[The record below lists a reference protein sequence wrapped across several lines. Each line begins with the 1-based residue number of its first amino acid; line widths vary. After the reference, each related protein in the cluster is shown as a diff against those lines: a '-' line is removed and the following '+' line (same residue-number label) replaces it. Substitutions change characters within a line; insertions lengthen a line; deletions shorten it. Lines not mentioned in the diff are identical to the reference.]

1 MPWFYRHILV
11 AVLSV
16 MVSIPFYFGRMNWD
30 PEMRLWRAIGDGS
43 FVLLFATLFI
53 GPLARHWGP
62 GTRILPWRRELGI
75 WYSVLA
81 IIHTLLVLDGWVR
94 WDWMRFFGFEFV
106 IQFGRYAR
114 VEPGFG
120 LSNLVGIVAVGISI
134 VLLVTSSDW
143 AVRRLGGSSWK
154 WLHYGAYVVFYL
166 VAIHSLYFLFMHY
179 MESFHRRV
187 PDDLNWFR
195 YPLLVATT
203 LVIGLQ
209 MSAFWVTVRGKR
221 RNNRLPMNRATQ

>member
-1 MPWFYRHILV
+1 MTWLHRHALV

-16 MVSIPFYFGRMNWD
+16 LVSFPFWMGRPNWD

-43 FVLLFATLFI
+43 FVLLFATLAI
-53 GPLARHWGP
+53 GPLARHWRVA
-62 GTRILPWRRELGI
+62 TRMLPWRRELGI
-75 WYSVLA
+75 WYTVLA
-81 IIHTLLVLDGWVR
+81 LVHTLLILDGWVR
-94 WDWMRFFGFEFV
+94 WEWMSFFGF
-106 IQFGRYAR
+106 QFIEQLGRFAR

-120 LSNLVGIVAVGISI
+120 LSNLVGIVAIGISL

-166 VAIHSLYFLFMHY
+166 VALHSLYFLFMHY
-179 MESFHRRV
+179 LESFHRRV

-195 YPLLVATT
+195 YPFLVATS
-203 LVIGLQ
+203 LVLYLQ
-209 MSAFWVTVRGKR
+209 MSAFLITVR
-221 RNNRLPMNRATQ
+221 NRAKR